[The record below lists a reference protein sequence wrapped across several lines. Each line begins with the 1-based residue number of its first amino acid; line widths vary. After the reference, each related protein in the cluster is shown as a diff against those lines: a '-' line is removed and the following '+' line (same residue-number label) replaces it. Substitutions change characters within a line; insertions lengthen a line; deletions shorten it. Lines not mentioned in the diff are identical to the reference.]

1 MVALGLL
8 GVKIRLA
15 ALDFADPKKDTGDSL
30 PRLCSSGV
38 VGDRSVQGV
47 FHS

>member
-15 ALDFADPKKDTGDSL
+15 ALGFVDPKKDTGDSL

-38 VGDRSVQGV
+38 VRDRSAQEF